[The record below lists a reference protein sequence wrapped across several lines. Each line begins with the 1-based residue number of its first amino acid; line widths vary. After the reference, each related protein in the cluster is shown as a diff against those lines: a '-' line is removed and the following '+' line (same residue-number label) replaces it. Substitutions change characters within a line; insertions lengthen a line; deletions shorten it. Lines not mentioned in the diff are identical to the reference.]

1 MTRERHD
8 KSNQPAYRIGSER
21 WDMQPL
27 NACHRDQPVRHGRG
41 TADGDEPSKLFDQ
54 GSHINWGNADTGNRR
69 TADRCWKYIVV
80 CGDDFGMNLNIDAGM
95 LELAALGRL
104 SAISCLSL
112 GPTFTTHA
120 RRLRDLDVDVGL
132 HLNLTE
138 SFGLQDQ
145 PAVMPLPTLIT
156 RAYISQL
163 DSGWIDEQLARQ
175 LDAFEGVLGRAP
187 DYVDGHQHVHQL
199 PGVLPRLL
207 RVLELRYGSDRPW
220 LRHTAPGTQSGV
232 PLRESAKARLIGTLG
247 AGSVERA
254 ARSDGWRTNRRML
267 GVYDFHGGPRR
278 YAQLLH
284 HWLNNARDGDLL
296 MCHPALPGA
305 ADKLGAQ
312 RAAEFAVLASA
323 ELGQW
328 MSRNGVQI
336 ARANWPMRSAT
347 PETACSVTPDSRDAG
362 NR

>member
-8 KSNQPAYRIGSER
+8 ESNQPAYRIGSEG

-41 TADGDEPSKLFDQ
+41 TADGDEPGKLFDQ
-54 GSHINWGNADTGNRR
+54 GKHINWDNADTGNRR
-69 TADRCWKYIVV
+69 NADRCWKYIVV
-80 CGDDFGMNLNIDAGM
+80 CGDDFGMNSNIDAGM
-95 LELAALGRL
+95 LELTALGRL

-112 GPTFTTHA
+112 GPTFTTNA
-120 RRLRDLDVDVGL
+120 RHLRDLDIDVGL

-138 SFGLQDQ
+138 SFGPQDQ
-145 PAVMPLPTLIT
+145 PAVIPLRALIA
-156 RAYISQL
+156 RAYT
-163 DSGWIDEQLARQ
+163 GQ
-175 LDAFEGVLGRAP
+175 LDAAWIDKQLTRQLTAFEQTLGRAP

-207 RVLELRYGSDRPW
+207 RTLERRYGDDRPW
-220 LRHTAPGTQSGV
+220 LRYTAPGMQSGI
-232 PLRESAKARLIGTLG
+232 PLQSLAKARLIGVLG
-247 AGSVERA
+247 AGSVACA
-254 ARSDGWRTNRRML
+254 ARRDGWRTNRCLL
-267 GVYDFHGGPRR
+267 GVYDFRGGSRR

-305 ADKLGAQ
+305 ADKLGNQ
-312 RAAEFAVLASA
+312 RAAEFTVLADP

-328 MSRNGVQI
+328 MSRNGVQV
-336 ARANWPMRSAT
+336 ARANWSTGPTT
-347 PETACSVTPDSRDAG
+347 PEAA
-362 NR
+362 